1 MNPPKIVTPTMTV
14 TPAHEIPL
22 GIRRKAIA
30 VHEAGHALVAILLKR
45 DVTEALLRP
54 PDGLSGE
61 TRFAHG
67 ESAPLDL
74 SQEADRRRAAD
85 AIVVLMAG
93 QVAEAEYWRR
103 HASLYSPKVNSH
115 RSDAAEVLTLKSG
128 LALGPEQDALF
139 TGYCIEKAKKLV
151 LEDAAQAAI
160 QEIAMRLSET
170 MSILRTEMDEIIT
183 RHRVELRQPSRA
195 HRY

>member
-1 MNPPKIVTPTMTV
+1 MIV
-14 TPAHEIPL
+14 TPAHEIPV

-61 TRFAHG
+61 TRFAST
-67 ESAPLDL
+67 ESALLDL
-74 SQEADRRRAAD
+74 TSEADRRRVAD

-103 HASLYSPKVNSH
+103 HATLYSPHVTSH
-115 RSDAAEVLTLKSG
+115 RSDAAEVHKLKSS

-139 TGYCIEKAKKLV
+139 TGYCIEKARKLV
-151 LEDAAQAAI
+151 LQDPAQAAI

-170 MSILRTEMDEIIT
+170 MSVLRAEMNEIMS
-183 RHRVELRQPSRA
+183 RHRVVLRK
-195 HRY
+195 

>member
-1 MNPPKIVTPTMTV
+1 MTA
-14 TPAHEIPL
+14 TPAHEIPV

-45 DVTEALLRP
+45 DVTEALLRL

-61 TRFAHG
+61 TRFAQA

-74 SQEADRRRAAD
+74 SQEADRRRVAD

-103 HASLYSPKVNSH
+103 HASLYAPKVNSH
-115 RSDAAEVLTLKSG
+115 RSDAAEVHTLKSG

-139 TGYCIEKAKKLV
+139 TGYCIEKARKIV
-151 LEDAAQAAI
+151 HDDAAQAAI

-183 RHRVELRQPSRA
+183 RHRVVLRQPSRS

>member
-1 MNPPKIVTPTMTV
+1 MTV
-14 TPAHEIPL
+14 AHPTPAHEIPL

-30 VHEAGHALVAILLKR
+30 VHEAGHALVAVLLR
-45 DVTEALLRP
+45 RGVTEALLHA

-61 TRFAHG
+61 TRFADA
-67 ESAPLDL
+67 ESAPLDVTV
-74 SQEADRRRAAD
+74 EADRRRVAE

-115 RSDAAEVLTLKSG
+115 RSDAAEILALKAG

-139 TGYCIEKAKKLV
+139 TGYCIERAKKLV
-151 LEDAAQAAI
+151 LQDAAQAAI

-170 MSILRTEMDEIIT
+170 MSILRAELDEIIT
-183 RHRVELRQPSRA
+183 RHRVKLPR
-195 HRY
+195 

>member
-1 MNPPKIVTPTMTV
+1 MTM
-14 TPAHEIPL
+14 TPAHEIPI

-61 TRFAHG
+61 TRFADA
-67 ESAPLDL
+67 ESLPLDL
-74 SQEADRRRAAD
+74 SLEADRRRVAD

-103 HASLYSPKVNSH
+103 HASLYAPKVNSH
-115 RSDAAEVLTLKSG
+115 RSDAAEVRTLKAG
-128 LALGPEQDALF
+128 LALSPEQDALF

-151 LEDAAQAAI
+151 LQDPAQAAI
-160 QEIAMRLSET
+160 QEMAMRLSET
-170 MSILRTEMDEIIT
+170 MGILRAEMNEIMS
-183 RHRVELRQPSRA
+183 RHRVGLRK
-195 HRY
+195 

>member
-1 MNPPKIVTPTMTV
+1 MPV

-45 DVTEALLRP
+45 DVTEAMLHP

-61 TRFAHG
+61 TRFASA
-67 ESAPLDL
+67 ESLPLDL
-74 SQEADRRRAAD
+74 TLEADRRRVAD

-93 QVAEAEYWRR
+93 QTAEAEYWRR
-103 HASLYSPKVNSH
+103 HALLYSPKVTSH
-115 RSDAAEVLTLKSG
+115 RTDAAEVHALKSG
-128 LALGPEQDALF
+128 LALSPEQDALF

-151 LEDAAQAAI
+151 LQDPAQAAI
-160 QEIAMRLSET
+160 QEMAMRLSES
-170 MSILRTEMDEIIT
+170 MSLLRAEMNEIMA
-183 RHRVELRQPSRA
+183 RHRVALRK
-195 HRY
+195 